1 MTNIISTELPSLSVI
16 EVLGVE
22 GEIATADLI
31 PVDLINSTSSC
42 ADSELGE
49 SRSLSV
55 PERERGEKEL
65 EALPGSWR
73 ASRWKVNDLPPASAT
88 GFTH

>member
-31 PVDLINSTSSC
+31 PVDLINSTSWC

-55 PERERGEKEL
+55 PEREREVRKNWRLYRDLGELRGGK
-65 EALPGSWR
+65 
-73 ASRWKVNDLPPASAT
+73 
-88 GFTH
+88 